1 MKKRE
6 LPANNAVC
14 SIEAGERTPRRGV
27 VPRPGSDR
35 PSSDRR
41 SERNETV
48 ILIGVSER
56 FEEIEAVYQAIGREL
71 FDLDSDDLRKALAER
86 DPNEAAFFAL
96 ILVDAE
102 IGNGGF
108 WQLFTNSTG
117 DLTEQAIAGAER
129 FGLGEHAR
137 LLRDAS
143 AALYPEGIPL
153 DGEERLRLYDEW
165 VTEDRFPAD
174 EEAMEALDE
183 RWFALDDVLTQRLYA
198 YAREHPPS

>member
-1 MKKRE
+1 M
-6 LPANNAVC
+6 A
-14 SIEAGERTPRRGV
+14 
-27 VPRPGSDR
+27 
-35 PSSDRR
+35 
-41 SERNETV
+41 
-48 ILIGVSER
+48 ER

-71 FDLDSDDLRKALAER
+71 FDLDSDGLRKALAER
-86 DPNEAAFFAL
+86 APDEAAFFAL

-129 FGLGEHAR
+129 FGLSEHAR

-143 AALYPEGIPL
+143 AALYAEGIPL
-153 DGEERLRLYDEW
+153 DHEERLRLYDEW

-174 EEAMEALDE
+174 EEAIEALEE
-183 RWFALDDVLTQRLYA
+183 RWFALDDVLEQRLYA
-198 YAREHPPS
+198 HAREHPPTRKRG